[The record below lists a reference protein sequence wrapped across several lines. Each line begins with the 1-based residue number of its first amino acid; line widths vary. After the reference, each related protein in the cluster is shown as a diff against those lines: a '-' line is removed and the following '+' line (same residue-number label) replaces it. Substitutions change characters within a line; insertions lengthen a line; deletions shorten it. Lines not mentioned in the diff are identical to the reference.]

1 MYIHTDIVTLIDCF
15 CNRLPELISK
25 KLWILRISAFLLCE
39 RNCRIPLTKD
49 QLYNNVSMQ
58 WRHRAALSVSL
69 FITGTCFTFAG
80 LLLADKFALSRNGY
94 SSQLLRWIANTPL
107 FIRIVPKCVIIRSVV
122 YVINYKLT
130 APSHYLNKCFTMSI
144 HKMYLKFTLSKLLPS
159 LPGPMSLV
167 FQSLAVLFYEDKIY
181 LSHHIQYTCFTII
194 FSPCG

>member
-1 MYIHTDIVTLIDCF
+1 MSVMVCQHRQIDCF

-25 KLWILRISAFLLCE
+25 KLSILRISAFLLCE

-58 WRHRAALSVSL
+58 WRHHAALSVSL

-107 FIRIVPKCVIIRSVV
+107 FIRIVPKCVITWSVV
-122 YVINYKLT
+122 YVINYKLEKIVRKT
-130 APSHYLNKCFTMSI
+130 TSRSRQTKNNNNSKNRSEYHSI
-144 HKMYLKFTLSKLLPS
+144 SFSLS
-159 LPGPMSLV
+159 
-167 FQSLAVLFYEDKIY
+167 I
-181 LSHHIQYTCFTII
+181 
-194 FSPCG
+194 